1 MNMRITVTGMALVVL
16 GIFIPIVGWFL
27 LLPVGLI
34 EIMAGLIVKEEAALE
49 KPVASFLVIVL
60 TLYVAMSPIYVRGAL
75 TGTVSGTVVDEH
87 GRGMRNVQINVHSS
101 DGAYVKSGSTSSG
114 GSFNINLDVGKSY
127 TLDFSKEGY
136 AKVIKTATL
145 SVYLEEVKLGTIV
158 LFKALRLSSP
168 VLSRVASPGEKL
180 ALPFTVGNIGEEMES
195 VEFSV
200 AKPEGWSTRI
210 LDQVGE
216 VAKISLSSGVSMS
229 LQLEVAIPV
238 ASTGDYNL
246 SLTAAGKTIST
257 LNFTVIVEPLGEPL
271 IFCQF
276 PGKSAAPSESAKFQ
290 VRVKNPFDV
299 RLRLQVAVDSVP
311 NGWMAIVKIAGGE
324 AVTEVNLDSN
334 EFADL
339 TIEVYVPREEADGD
353 YDLIFK
359 ASSSVTSE
367 DLALTVNVEKTAA
380 GMGVDLQA
388 MPPYLDAYA
397 GSRAKFGLKLTNGG
411 GHDQLF
417 DLTIMGLP
425 QDLRAWFEGSEGVEM
440 TRIYIEAGESEE
452 FGVVVSVYSGMELGA
467 LDFTVSAASLSV
479 TKSVGLTLNVLG
491 LYRIDITNRNFYT
504 TVTVGGETSYGLT
517 VRNTG
522 TEVVTNLDVATTGN
536 VPSGFAVDIK
546 PTIHSS
552 LRPEEEAT
560 FTITVATE
568 PDVNAG
574 NYYVDFEVQ
583 SDQTESSMFSLR
595 IGVEQQMT
603 WIYIGGGLVVVAV
616 IILFIIYRR
625 FGRR

>member
-34 EIMAGLIVKEEAALE
+34 EIMAGLIAKEEAALE
-49 KPVASFLVIVL
+49 KPVGSFLVIVL

-311 NGWMAIVKIAGGE
+311 NGWMAIVKSAGGE